1 MNELIEFLC
10 HGEYKITRLR
20 CLYQDLRVRRIEAM
34 IFVMAYLLDIFS
46 LIFGAVVGSF
56 LNVCIHR
63 IPAGASIV
71 RPSSHCPKCKNP
83 IRFYDNIPI
92 FSYFILGGKCRRCSE
107 KIPFIYPAVEALTAL
122 ISLLLFLKYGPSLQY
137 LVTFLFTS
145 ALIVITFID
154 LEHQIIPDII
164 SLPGIPIFA
173 IAAVLVTDITALES
187 LIGVLIGGGV
197 LFAVAFGYEIITKRE
212 GMGGGDIKLLAMIGG
227 FFGWKSLIFILLV
240 SSFVGAIIGISVIV
254 YKGGDMKYALPFG
267 PFLSIA
273 AVAYIF
279 WGTHFLNYLMYG

>member
-1 MNELIEFLC
+1 MGGIEP
-10 HGEYKITRLR
+10 
-20 CLYQDLRVRRIEAM
+20 M
-34 IFVMAYLLDIFS
+34 IFVLAYLLNIFS
-46 LIFGAVVGSF
+46 FVFGAVVGSF
-56 LNVCIHR
+56 LNVCIYR
-63 IPAGASIV
+63 IPAGSSIAT
-71 RPSSHCPKCKNP
+71 PSSHCPRCKSP

-92 FSYFILGGKCRRCSE
+92 LSYLVLRGRCRACNE
-107 KIPFIYPAVEALTAL
+107 KIPIIYPAVETLTAL
-122 ISLLLFLKYGPSLQY
+122 ISLSLFLKYGPSLQY
-137 LVTFLFTS
+137 LITFLFTS

-154 LEHQIIPDII
+154 LEHQIIPDVI
-164 SLPGIPIFA
+164 SLPGISLFS
-173 IAAVLVTDITALES
+173 IAAILVMDITVLES

-197 LFAVAFGYEIITKRE
+197 LFVIAFGYELITKRE

-254 YKGGDMKYALPFG
+254 YKKGDMKYAIPFG

-279 WGTHFLNYLMYG
+279 CGTHFLNYLMYR